1 MNFQDLII
9 GENGYFNR
17 RLRYLKFR
25 NKNQLNTSNM
35 SGMLEESN
43 IEVNVEKQKED
54 LEFLKYCVVNEEPND
69 VLTEKLNSTRELRE
83 KILKDENTDIR
94 ESFPFFFIKPQLVSI
109 FEIRRVG
116 NSNINLYPQ
125 LHS

>member
-1 MNFQDLII
+1 
-9 GENGYFNR
+9 
-17 RLRYLKFR
+17 
-25 NKNQLNTSNM
+25 M